1 MKSEEYLELLD
12 ETQEEVQNYIYAMD
26 KLTEFDTVKI
36 ESNIKTLWKHRG
48 NSDRTMSPNTIK
60 DMLNELSI
68 IDSVARD
75 CGVLDDL
82 VSADVTDF
90 GRVEE

>member
-48 NSDRTMSPNTIK
+48 NSDRTISPNTIK
-60 DMLNELSI
+60 GMLNELAI

-75 CGVLDDL
+75 CGVLQIRL
-82 VSADVTDF
+82 NRMLRSN
-90 GRVEE
+90 E

>member
-1 MKSEEYLELLD
+1 
-12 ETQEEVQNYIYAMD
+12 MD